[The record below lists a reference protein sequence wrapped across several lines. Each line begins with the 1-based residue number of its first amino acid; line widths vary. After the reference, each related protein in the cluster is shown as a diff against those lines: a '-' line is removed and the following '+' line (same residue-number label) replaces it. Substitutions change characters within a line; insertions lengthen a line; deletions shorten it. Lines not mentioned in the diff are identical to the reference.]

1 MKDGSGNGQVCAILS
16 YFFIGIVWFFVDEKM
31 KKDSLAKFH
40 VKQAIILL
48 IFSVI
53 WSILLQFL
61 SVFVVFLARFL
72 SVFLFFLSIPVLLS
86 YVPLVFA
93 IIGILNALNKKEKEL
108 PVIGSYAKKL
118 PF

>member
-61 SVFVVFLARFL
+61 GFFLRFL
-72 SVFLFFLSIPVLLS
+72 GPLYFLLS